1 MNPLPQDEI
10 EALLRKQFDGPI
22 SDDGFSDRLMRQL
35 PPHRQRRA
43 TWPLWAGII
52 TGAAAC
58 WLALL
63 PSPLLH
69 LGWRDSFNG
78 EWSAA
83 SVSMVLAIVVMVML
97 ASAWAMLEADN
108 R

>member
-1 MNPLPQDEI
+1 MNLLPQDEI
-10 EALLRKQFDGPI
+10 EALLRKQFEGPI
-22 SDDGFSDRLMRQL
+22 ADDGFSDRLMRQL
-35 PPHRQRRA
+35 PPRRRRA
-43 TWPLWAGII
+43 AWPLWIGIL

-69 LGWRDSFNG
+69 LGWRHSVNG

-83 SVSMVLAIVVMVML
+83 SVTMVLVILVMVML
-97 ASAWAMLEADN
+97 ASAWAMLEAEN

>member
-22 SDDGFSDRLMRQL
+22 ADNGFSDRLMRQL
-35 PPHRQRRA
+35 PHRHRRA
-43 TWPLWAGII
+43 AWPLWTGII

-69 LGWRDSFNG
+69 LGWHDSVNG

-83 SVSMVLAIVVMVML
+83 SVSMVLVILVMVML
-97 ASAWAMLEADN
+97 ALAWAMLEADN

>member
-22 SDDGFSDRLMRQL
+22 ADNGFSDRLMRQL
-35 PPHRQRRA
+35 PRRHRRA
-43 TWPLWAGII
+43 TWPLWTGIL
-52 TGAAAC
+52 TGAAAS

-69 LGWRDSFNG
+69 LGWRDSVNG

-83 SVSMVLAIVVMVML
+83 SVSTVLVILMMIML